1 MARGGAYAFAGGKT
15 NASTIIHA
23 PKNVKTKGKTAK
35 MLNPVSNDAKMSP
48 PRIIRKALALR
59 GAQGTRFIADS
70 TNLRVYPV
78 YSTIVIRLMNGTRN
92 PRQT

>member
-35 MLNPVSNDAKMSP
+35 IFSPVRIVTRRSP
-48 PRIIRKALALR
+48 PRIIRKAPALR
-59 GAQGTRFIADS
+59 GTHGTRFIADS
-70 TNLRVYPV
+70 MTSDSALF
-78 YSTIVIRLMNGTRN
+78 IVLL
-92 PRQT
+92 